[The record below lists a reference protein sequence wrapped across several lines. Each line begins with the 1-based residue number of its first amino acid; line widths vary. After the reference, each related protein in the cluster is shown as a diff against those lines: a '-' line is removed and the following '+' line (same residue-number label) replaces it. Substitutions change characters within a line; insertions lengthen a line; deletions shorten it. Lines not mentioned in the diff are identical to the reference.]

1 MPALTGE
8 KTVVLHSPTVEVAN
22 GELSE
27 GVSKQSV
34 PEMPVIITV
43 VNRSGSSVGLKKL
56 DLTGVPAVVFAVV
69 APSQY
74 QAKGGKI
81 EVHLDSPSG
90 PLIGESELIQPTT
103 TMAPLQLRTPLR
115 ATSGMHDV
123 YLVFRDPA
131 AKADQFMFGVLTAT
145 FEGPGSR

>member
-1 MPALTGE
+1 
-8 KTVVLHSPTVEVAN
+8 
-22 GELSE
+22 
-27 GVSKQSV
+27 
-34 PEMPVIITV
+34 
-43 VNRSGSSVGLKKL
+43 LKKL
-56 DLTGVPAVVFAVV
+56 DLTGVPAVVFTVV
-69 APSQY
+69 APAQY

-81 EVHLDSPSG
+81 EVHLDSPTG

-131 AKADQFMFGVLTAT
+131 AKADHFMFGVLTAT